1 MYYIIDSETGNRH
14 PCAVAPRA
22 TIRNLREIFS
32 MLDKGAEPCVAHVV
46 FPTGE
51 TLDVK
56 VPLRYRL
63 NSLGRETVIIGGNLL
78 FQKRLEIDIE
88 HLARFQWGEAHKWDQ
103 GTMGIW
109 WEAAGITDTSKPVDD
124 ETIERLHEAFP
135 KTSLRGIVDRYRAQ
149 HYGHPTP
156 SIYTLID
163 LALKANRPLTDQ
175 RPSKSGIAI
184 EFKDNEYG
192 RMGIARDKRT
202 GQTWMW
208 PPEEENDANEEFGV
222 APDDK
227 ADAFVSYRT
236 VDGRRK
242 TIKEMIEDIDDAEKK
257 LGYSPTWSGP
267 TTRRVE
273 YGLDRYKAHRI
284 EGLDRRDVRRALKEE
299 LERGGLPEDFHYPC
313 HTDEGTVWCDWDCT
327 QDRTEIMLKTKPTE
341 PGTPWKTRQ
350 TGWLNRKTD
359 EDGLRWWWWEDME
372 GREGK
377 RLPSYQQALLDFI
390 ETTKE

>member
-1 MYYIIDSETGNRH
+1 M
-14 PCAVAPRA
+14 
-22 TIRNLREIFS
+22 
-32 MLDKGAEPCVAHVV
+32 
-46 FPTGE
+46 
-51 TLDVK
+51 
-56 VPLRYRL
+56 
-63 NSLGRETVIIGGNLL
+63 
-78 FQKRLEIDIE
+78 
-88 HLARFQWGEAHKWDQ
+88 
-103 GTMGIW
+103 
-109 WEAAGITDTSKPVDD
+109 
-124 ETIERLHEAFP
+124 
-135 KTSLRGIVDRYRAQ
+135 
-149 HYGHPTP
+149 
-156 SIYTLID
+156 
-163 LALKANRPLTDQ
+163 
-175 RPSKSGIAI
+175 
-184 EFKDNEYG
+184 
-192 RMGIARDKRT
+192 
-202 GQTWMW
+202 
-208 PPEEENDANEEFGV
+208 
-222 APDDK
+222 
-227 ADAFVSYRT
+227 SYRT

-313 HTDEGTVWCDWDCT
+313 HTDEGTGLVRLGLHPGPHGDHAED
-327 QDRTEIMLKTKPTE
+327 QATE

>member
-1 MYYIIDSETGNRH
+1 M
-14 PCAVAPRA
+14 
-22 TIRNLREIFS
+22 
-32 MLDKGAEPCVAHVV
+32 
-46 FPTGE
+46 
-51 TLDVK
+51 
-56 VPLRYRL
+56 
-63 NSLGRETVIIGGNLL
+63 GRGPQVGPGHHGNLV
-78 FQKRLEIDIE
+78 
-88 HLARFQWGEAHKWDQ
+88 
-103 GTMGIW
+103 
-109 WEAAGITDTSKPVDD
+109 EAAGITDTSKPVDD

>member
-1 MYYIIDSETGNRH
+1 MRSIT
-14 PCAVAPRA
+14 A
-22 TIRNLREIFS
+22 IR
-32 MLDKGAEPCVAHVV
+32 P
-46 FPTGE
+46 
-51 TLDVK
+51 
-56 VPLRYRL
+56 
-63 NSLGRETVIIGGNLL
+63 
-78 FQKRLEIDIE
+78 
-88 HLARFQWGEAHKWDQ
+88 
-103 GTMGIW
+103 
-109 WEAAGITDTSKPVDD
+109 
-124 ETIERLHEAFP
+124 
-135 KTSLRGIVDRYRAQ
+135 
-149 HYGHPTP
+149 P

-299 LERGGLPEDFHYPC
+299 LERGGLPEGFHYPC

>member
-1 MYYIIDSETGNRH
+1 
-14 PCAVAPRA
+14 
-22 TIRNLREIFS
+22 
-32 MLDKGAEPCVAHVV
+32 
-46 FPTGE
+46 
-51 TLDVK
+51 
-56 VPLRYRL
+56 
-63 NSLGRETVIIGGNLL
+63 
-78 FQKRLEIDIE
+78 
-88 HLARFQWGEAHKWDQ
+88 
-103 GTMGIW
+103 MGIW

-327 QDRTEIMLKTKPTE
+327 QDRTEIMLKTQAD
-341 PGTPWKTRQ
+341 GTRNTLEDEADRLAQPQDGRRRPALVVVGGHGRTRRQ
-350 TGWLNRKTD
+350 TTAVIPAGPSRLHRNNERIIGNITITITRKETQQNVL
-359 EDGLRWWWWEDME
+359 GTLYR
-372 GREGK
+372 
-377 RLPSYQQALLDFI
+377 PSQSAPHR
-390 ETTKE
+390 TA

>member
-1 MYYIIDSETGNRH
+1 MPVLNMEVPINTEAYYR
-14 PCAVAPRA
+14 
-22 TIRNLREIFS
+22 
-32 MLDKGAEPCVAHVV
+32 
-46 FPTGE
+46 GE
-51 TLDVK
+51 TIARREGV
-56 VPLRYRL
+56 
-63 NSLGRETVIIGGNLL
+63 SLYDK
-78 FQKRLEIDIE
+78 F
-88 HLARFQWGEAHKWDQ
+88 AQW
-103 GTMGIW
+103 
-109 WEAAGITDTSKPVDD
+109 
-124 ETIERLHEAFP
+124 L
-135 KTSLRGIVDRYRAQ
+135 
-149 HYGHPTP
+149 
-156 SIYTLID
+156 
-163 LALKANRPLTDQ
+163 
-175 RPSKSGIAI
+175 
-184 EFKDNEYG
+184 NEY
-192 RMGIARDKRT
+192 
-202 GQTWMW
+202 
-208 PPEEENDANEEFGV
+208 
-222 APDDK
+222 
-227 ADAFVSYRT
+227 
-236 VDGRRK
+236 
-242 TIKEMIEDIDDAEKK
+242 IEDADDAEKK